1 MKRVRFTEEQIIAV
15 LREHE
20 AGAKT
25 ADLARKHGISE
36 ATLYNWK
43 AQVWRLG
50 RIGGE
55 AAEDARGGKPQ
66 AQEAAGRIHARQRC
80 VEGTSVK
87 KMVGVRNP
95 TQGRGPPP
103 SARPLR
109 PHNKE

>member
-1 MKRVRFTEEQIIAV
+1 MREQ
-15 LREHE
+15 RP
-20 AGAKT
+20 AGKA
-25 ADLARKHGISE
+25 AELERKHGISE

-87 KMVGVRNP
+87 KMVGP
-95 TQGRGPPP
+95 TAKREAFAA
-103 SARPLR
+103 S
-109 PHNKE
+109 